1 MALKLGILLSGD
13 GEDLRA
19 LQSAVEAGALD
30 AEIVLVVSS
39 TPDAS
44 GLKYADEHG
53 LRTMS
58 LSDEVYADPDVADM
72 VIASQMSAAS
82 AEWLAMSGYDR
93 EVFMPL
99 ITMYEDRIL
108 DIHPSLLPAFPDE
121 GAVYEAYSAGVKVTG
136 ATVVIVNEMYPAP
149 PIVSQ
154 EALRIGDGW
163 SLDDL
168 AREMRALEDR
178 LYVDAIEA
186 VSEGRLVLLG
196 NRHVEIRPRG
206 V

>member
-1 MALKLGILLSGD
+1 MALKLGILLSG
-13 GEDLRA
+13 GGADLKA
-19 LQSAVEAGALD
+19 LQSAIEAGELD

-39 TPDAS
+39 TPEAS
-44 GLKYADEHG
+44 GLNYADEHG

-72 VIASQMSAAS
+72 VIAGQMSAAG

-99 ITMYEDRIL
+99 ITIYEDRIL

-121 GAVYEAYSAGVKVTG
+121 SAVYEAYASGVKITG

-154 EALRIGDGW
+154 EALRIEDGW
-163 SLDDL
+163 SAQDL
-168 AREMRALEDR
+168 ERELRMLEDG
-178 LYVDAIEA
+178 LYVAA
-186 VSEGRLVLLG
+186 VQTVSEGRLVLLD
-196 NRHVEIRPRG
+196 NRHVKILEG
-206 V
+206 